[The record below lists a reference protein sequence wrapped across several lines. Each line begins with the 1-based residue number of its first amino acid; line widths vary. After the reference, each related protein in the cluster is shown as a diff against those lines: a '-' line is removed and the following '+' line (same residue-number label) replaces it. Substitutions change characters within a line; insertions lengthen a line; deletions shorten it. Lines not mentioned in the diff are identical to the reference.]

1 MLAGYYADP
10 FPPSH
15 CQIFHV
21 CSSTPQSIFS
31 FLCPNGTL
39 FNQAYFICDWWFNVD
54 CQQAE
59 QLYAKNKEVKEEQ
72 ERLAMA
78 SSKYQVVERVHEETI
93 YTAIAAANDKY
104 GAPHDDIGS
113 GDKDPVDPPYE
124 AIPTGYG
131 VPRGEPLTRYQPS
144 QEKERRKGRKT
155 KSRNASKVKNSSS
168 LLNL

>member
-1 MLAGYYADP
+1 
-10 FPPSH
+10 
-15 CQIFHV
+15 
-21 CSSTPQSIFS
+21 
-31 FLCPNGTL
+31 
-39 FNQAYFICDWWFNVD
+39 
-54 CQQAE
+54 
-59 QLYAKNKEVKEEQ
+59 
-72 ERLAMA
+72 MA
-78 SSKYQVVERVHEETI
+78 SSKYQVVEQVQEDTI

-155 KSRNASKVKNSSS
+155 KSRNVKM
-168 LLNL
+168 

>member
-10 FPPSH
+10 SPPSH

-21 CSSTPQSIFS
+21 CSSPPQSIFS

-59 QLYAKNKEVKEEQ
+59 QLYAKNMEVKKEQ

-78 SSKYQVVERVHEETI
+78 SSKYQVVEHVQEDTI

-124 AIPTGYG
+124 TTKGFKIVEVIPTGYG
-131 VPRGEPLTRYQPS
+131 VPRGGPLTLYQPS
-144 QEKERRKGRKT
+144 QAKKRRRGRKIR
-155 KSRNASKVKNSSS
+155 SRM
-168 LLNL
+168 

>member
-10 FPPSH
+10 SPPSH

-21 CSSTPQSIFS
+21 CSSPPSTTIFS

-78 SSKYQVVERVHEETI
+78 SSKYQVVEHVQEDTI

-131 VPRGEPLTRYQPS
+131 VPRGEPLSTYPS
-144 QEKERRKGRKT
+144 SQDDERRKGRKT
-155 KSRNASKVKNSSS
+155 NSRNVRNP
-168 LLNL
+168 